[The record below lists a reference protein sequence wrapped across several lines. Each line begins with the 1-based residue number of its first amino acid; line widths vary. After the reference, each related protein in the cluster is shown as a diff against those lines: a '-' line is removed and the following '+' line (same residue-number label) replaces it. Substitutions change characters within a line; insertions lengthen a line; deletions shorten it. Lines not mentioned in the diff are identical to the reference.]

1 MGIRHQTLFFVG
13 PPTPAPCTAASTPTP
28 PCTTDSTPT
37 TVTST
42 LASPT
47 SSSVRLMLSPHITVD
62 GADVV
67 SLAGPT
73 PTPCTAAST
82 PTPAPCTAASR
93 PTQAPC
99 TAPPPDGAD
108 KVTLAGPTLAPCT
121 AASRPTQAPCTA
133 DSTPTTAVSAMTGKH
148 EAIALRDPPD
158 SLQLTHLRL
167 SRTKCGYKS

>member
-73 PTPCTAAST
+73 
-82 PTPAPCTAASR
+82 
-93 PTQAPC
+93 
-99 TAPPPDGAD
+99 
-108 KVTLAGPTLAPCT
+108 LAPCT

-148 EAIALRDPPD
+148 EANALRDPPD